1 MNIKQLII
9 FKYFVE
15 EQNENV
21 VAAKLNI
28 TQPTVTFHLKN
39 LNSTYGVDLY
49 YKKEKH
55 FKLTQ
60 PGELLYRNANKV
72 LNLIQETNELMTDF
86 EQSTRGILKIGA
98 SHAPVYSLLPNA
110 FRKYMNDY
118 PNVELSLTV
127 ETAPVITEKVKNRDV
142 EIGIIS
148 EKGLNEPDI
157 NVKRLFENP
166 IMLAMDKS
174 HPLAK
179 QNDISIT
186 EILEYPF
193 IIHSSGSTRESINEW
208 QRDNFIDLQIQ
219 MQSNNLSS
227 ILETI
232 RDSKFLSLISQS
244 AIQYQDNIIAK
255 SLPNPPAS
263 RYISLIY
270 RSDRYMTP
278 LIQHFVSL
286 VYKV

>member
-1 MNIKQLII
+1 M
-9 FKYFVE
+9 
-15 EQNENV
+15 
-21 VAAKLNI
+21 
-28 TQPTVTFHLKN
+28 
-39 LNSTYGVDLY
+39 
-49 YKKEKH
+49 
-55 FKLTQ
+55 
-60 PGELLYRNANKV
+60 
-72 LNLIQETNELMTDF
+72 
-86 EQSTRGILKIGA
+86 
-98 SHAPVYSLLPNA
+98 
-110 FRKYMNDY
+110 
-118 PNVELSLTV
+118 
-127 ETAPVITEKVKNRDV
+127 

-186 EILEYPF
+186 ERLEYPF

-263 RYISLIY
+263 CYISLIY